1 MTTETTLTSPREQ
14 LAQRWA
20 ALREDN
26 PKLRIRQAASQL
38 QVSELELLLCREP
51 EGVQALKP
59 EFPALLEAME
69 SVGEVMILSRN
80 ESVVH
85 EVTGTFKD
93 FHTSSSGAM
102 GLAVGQMDVRVFFRQ
117 WRHGYC
123 VQEQVRSGL
132 RESLQFFDA
141 HGQAIQKIYR
151 TENTDAEDWKALL
164 GRFLAE
170 TGPTPVIKPP
180 RPPLQRANQ
189 QDIDAEALRQDWAS
203 LKDVHHFNAMLK
215 RHSVD
220 RLTAL
225 ELVGPAYA
233 RRLDS
238 GNNGTITPE
247 DSVLGQL
254 LVLVRISQCPI
265 MVFVGNP
272 GIVQIHTG
280 PVTRVVP
287 TSPWLNILDPDFN
300 LHANVASIQQWWR
313 VQRPSSDG
321 PVTSL
326 EGYDASGDLVLTL
339 FGARKPGQPEASQ
352 WQRQMRTLENQL
364 CG

>member
-1 MTTETTLTSPREQ
+1 MTTETTLISPREQ
-14 LAQRWA
+14 LAQRWE
-20 ALREDN
+20 ALLEDN
-26 PKLRIRQAASQL
+26 PKLRIRQAANEL
-38 QVSELELLLCREP
+38 EVSELELLLCREP
-51 EGVQALKP
+51 EDVQALKP

-117 WRHGYC
+117 WHHGYR

-141 HGQAIQKIYR
+141 HGQAIQKVYR
-151 TENTDAEDWKALL
+151 TDNTDAEGWEALL
-164 GRFLAE
+164 GRFLADPG
-170 TGPTPVIKPP
+170 TTPDIQPP
-180 RPPLQRANQ
+180 RAPLKRANR

-225 ELVGPAYA
+225 ELVGPTYA

-238 GNNGTITPE
+238 AEGEATTPE
-247 DSVLGQL
+247 QSPLGHL
-254 LVLVRISQCPI
+254 LTLVQKSQCPI

-280 PVTRVVP
+280 AVERVVP
-287 TSPWLNILDPDFN
+287 TGPWLNILDPAFN
-300 LHANVASIQQWWR
+300 LHANVVSIQQWWR

-326 EGYDASGDLVLTL
+326 EGYDANGELVVTL
-339 FGARKPGQPEASQ
+339 FGARKPGQPEATQ
-352 WQRQMRTLENQL
+352 WQNDVRTLEGEL

>member
-1 MTTETTLTSPREQ
+1 MATETTVMSPRDQ

-20 ALREDN
+20 DLREDN
-26 PKLRIRQAASQL
+26 PKLRIRQAANEL

-51 EGVQALKP
+51 EDVRPLKP
-59 EFPALLEAME
+59 EFSALLEAME

-80 ESVVH
+80 EPVVH

-102 GLAVGQMDVRVFFRQ
+102 GLAVGQMDVRVFFRN
-117 WRHGYC
+117 WHFGYQ

-151 TENTDAEDWKALL
+151 TDNTDAESWQVLI
-164 GRFLAE
+164 GQFLADAS
-170 TGPTPVIKPP
+170 TTPDIQPP
-180 RPPLQRANQ
+180 RAPLKRADRQEIN
-189 QDIDAEALRQDWAS
+189 AEALRQDWAS

-225 ELVGPAYA
+225 ELVGPTYA

-238 GNNGTITPE
+238 GSNETMALEQNA
-247 DSVLGQL
+247 LGHL
-254 LVLVRISQCPI
+254 LTLVQKSQCPI

-280 PVTRVVP
+280 PVGRVVP
-287 TSPWLNILDPDFN
+287 TGPWLNILDPAFN

-326 EGYDASGDLVLTL
+326 EGYDANGELVITL
-339 FGARKPGQPEASQ
+339 FGARKPGQPESPQ
-352 WQRQMRTLENQL
+352 WQREMRTLESQL

>member
-1 MTTETTLTSPREQ
+1 MTTETTVMSPRDQ

-26 PKLRIRQAASQL
+26 PKLRIRQAANEL

-51 EGVQALKP
+51 ENVRPLKP

-117 WRHGYC
+117 WHHGYR

-151 TENTDAEDWKALL
+151 TDNTDTEGWQALL
-164 GRFLAE
+164 RRFLAE
-170 TGPTPVIKPP
+170 AGTTPAIEPP
-180 RPPLQRANQ
+180 RSPLQRA
-189 QDIDAEALRQDWAS
+189 DRRKVDAEALRQDWAS

-225 ELVGPAYA
+225 ELVGPTYA

-238 GNNGTITPE
+238 GEATAPE
-247 DSVLGQL
+247 QSALGL
-254 LVLVRISQCPI
+254 LLAQVQESQCPI
-265 MVFVGNP
+265 MVFAGNP

-280 PVTRVVP
+280 PVERVVP
-287 TSPWLNILDPDFN
+287 TGSWLNILDPAFN
-300 LHANVASIQQWWR
+300 LHANLDSIHQWWR
-313 VQRPSSDG
+313 VQRPSIDG

-326 EGYDASGDLVLTL
+326 KGYGASGELVVTL
-339 FGARKPGQPEASQ
+339 FGARKPGQPESPQ
-352 WQRQMRTLENQL
+352 WQREMRTLESQL

>member
-1 MTTETTLTSPREQ
+1 MATDTTVISPRDQ

-20 ALREDN
+20 VLREDN
-26 PKLRIRQAASQL
+26 PKLRIRQAANEL

-51 EGVQALKP
+51 EDVRPLKP

-85 EVTGTFKD
+85 EVTGTFKG
-93 FHTSSSGAM
+93 FHTASSGAM

-117 WRHGYC
+117 WHFGYH

-151 TENTDAEDWKALL
+151 TDNTDAESWQALL
-164 GRFLAE
+164 RQFLADGS
-170 TGPTPVIKPP
+170 TSPNIQPP
-180 RPPLQRANQ
+180 RAPLKRADRQ
-189 QDIDAEALRQDWAS
+189 GLDAEALRQDWAS

-225 ELVGPAYA
+225 ELVGPTYA
-233 RRLDS
+233 SRLDS
-238 GNNGTITPE
+238 NESEATTPE
-247 DSVLGQL
+247 QSVLGQL
-254 LVLVRISQCPI
+254 LTLVRESQCPI

-280 PVTRVVP
+280 PVGRVLP
-287 TSPWLNILDPDFN
+287 TGPWLNILDPSFN
-300 LHANVASIQQWWR
+300 LHANVSSIRQWWR

-326 EGYDASGDLVLTL
+326 EGYDANSELVVTL
-339 FGARKPGQPEASQ
+339 FGARKPGQPESPQ
-352 WQRQMRTLENQL
+352 WQHEMRTLESRR
-364 CG
+364 CD